1 MKGLLRKITME
12 VRWPVLLFGF
22 GLAVILGVLT
32 ALVPRILRDMGALL
46 GFLPWLR
53 PIFTAMMG
61 MDPQNLSPRELMQA
75 FLWVHPTVL
84 SIIWAHELMFTSRIP
99 AGEIDRGTVDFLL
112 GLPIS
117 RWKLYLAET
126 TGFLLTGVTIIGLGY
141 SGHLITT
148 LFLQPDMRP
157 QMILTVYIVSNLLAV
172 YLAVGGLS
180 FLVSSF
186 CDRRGKA
193 IGVMFAMLLISFL
206 LNFLAQFWEPAKTIA
221 VLSIMEYYR
230 PAIIIQEEAFATKNV
245 LILVVI
251 GLTAWIAGGVVFRRR
266 SVCTV

>member
-1 MKGLLRKITME
+1 MKGLLRKIFVE
-12 VRWPVLLFGF
+12 VRWPVLIFGF
-22 GLAVILGVLT
+22 GLAVILSVLT

-61 MDPQNLSPRELMQA
+61 MDPQNLSPRQLMQA

-84 SIIWAHELMFTSRIP
+84 SLIWAHELMYTSRIP

-112 GLPIS
+112 GLPVS

-126 TGFLLTGVTIIGLGY
+126 LGFLVTGLTIIGLGY
-141 SGHLITT
+141 SGHFVTT
-148 LFLQPDMRP
+148 LFLQPEMRP
-157 QMILTVYIVSNLLAV
+157 QTILTVYIVANLLAV

-180 FLVSSF
+180 FFVSSL

-193 IGVMFAMLLISFL
+193 IGVMFAILLVSFL
-206 LNFLAQFWEPAKTIA
+206 LNFLAQFWDPAKTIA

-230 PAIIIQEEAFATKNV
+230 PAVIIQDQTFATKNV
-245 LILVVI
+245 LTLSAI
-251 GLTAWIAGGVVFRRR
+251 GFTAWAIGGVVFRKR